1 MRIKIRYNIRKDAR
15 RKKRTVTTKQIKYIV
30 RRYSFIE
37 QAIKDGVDEI
47 KFYVG
52 KRREVIRVDETIKTV
67 KQIID
72 DVYESEKQEWL
83 KRMMGKIR
91 KGATDVNIIIEFPYE
106 KNAYYM
112 KKKGFIYKVYAC
124 CAAKNLV
131 TYEEILNEEIA

>member
-1 MRIKIRYNIRKDAR
+1 MRIKINYNIRKDSL
-15 RKKRTVTTKQIKYIV
+15 RTKEVTKQEIKYIV

-37 QAIKDGVDEI
+37 NAIKDNVDVI

-52 KRREVIRVDETIKTV
+52 KRREIIVLDERIKTV

-83 KRMMGKIR
+83 KRMMAKIR
-91 KGATDVNIIIEFPYE
+91 KGKTDINIIMEFPYE

-112 KKKGFIYKVYAC
+112 KKKAFFDKVYAC
-124 CAAKNLV
+124 CIAKNLV
-131 TYEEILNEEIA
+131 SYQEILREEIA